1 MHGSFTRATQ
11 AKLPNRSMLYGVEGM
26 TLRSLLGTS
35 QPVKG
40 TD

>member
-1 MHGSFTRATQ
+1 MLALFTRMTQ
-11 AKLPNRSMLYGVEGM
+11 PNSPTAPKINLTEGM

>member
-1 MHGSFTRATQ
+1 MHGLFTRATHP
-11 AKLPNRSMLYGVEGM
+11 KLPNHSMLYGIEGM

>member
-1 MHGSFTRATQ
+1 MLALFTTRTQ
-11 AKLPNRSMLYGVEGM
+11 PTSPITPKANLVEGK